1 MCSIKRLLYLY
12 HWLHLYYFWLY
23 LWLSAC
29 ATRVQKTFLLL
40 RLSWKKQKFGRHLS
54 SIKAM
59 ELITKPW
66 INDIQNNFHFSKTGA
81 TSNMNK
87 KSDLF
92 LPTNIFNVKTL
103 EKIGN
108 GNFGIVF
115 KVKMLR
121 KMATL
126 GKVQHTYSKVVAVK
140 KSTQIWD
147 IHDEEC
153 DAMKNIVEFL
163 EGPRIDFILKLFK

>member
-1 MCSIKRLLYLY
+1 M
-12 HWLHLYYFWLY
+12 
-23 LWLSAC
+23 
-29 ATRVQKTFLLL
+29 
-40 RLSWKKQKFGRHLS
+40 G
-54 SIKAM
+54 
-59 ELITKPW
+59 LIDNFQSLNFK
-66 INDIQNNFHFSKTGA
+66 INPVSSKTGA

-87 KSDLF
+87 KSELF
-92 LPTNIFNVKTL
+92 LPTNIFDVKTL

-115 KVKMLR
+115 KVKISR

-163 EGPRIDFILKLFK
+163 EGQGLCDFLLNLNYLTFIKLTIIKILVLKHLV

>member
-1 MCSIKRLLYLY
+1 M
-12 HWLHLYYFWLY
+12 
-23 LWLSAC
+23 
-29 ATRVQKTFLLL
+29 
-40 RLSWKKQKFGRHLS
+40 G
-54 SIKAM
+54 
-59 ELITKPW
+59 LIDNFQSLNFK
-66 INDIQNNFHFSKTGA
+66 INPVSSKTGA

-87 KSDLF
+87 KSELF
-92 LPTNIFNVKTL
+92 LPTNIFEVKTL

-115 KVKMLR
+115 KVKISR

-163 EGPRIDFILKLFK
+163 EGQGLCDFLLNLNYLTFIKLTIIKILVLKHLV

>member
-1 MCSIKRLLYLY
+1 
-12 HWLHLYYFWLY
+12 
-23 LWLSAC
+23 
-29 ATRVQKTFLLL
+29 
-40 RLSWKKQKFGRHLS
+40 
-54 SIKAM
+54 
-59 ELITKPW
+59 
-66 INDIQNNFHFSKTGA
+66 
-81 TSNMNK
+81 MNK

>member
-1 MCSIKRLLYLY
+1 MDNFQS
-12 HWLHLYYFWLY
+12 
-23 LWLSAC
+23 
-29 ATRVQKTFLLL
+29 
-40 RLSWKKQKFGRHLS
+40 
-54 SIKAM
+54 
-59 ELITKPW
+59 LIFE
-66 INDIQNNFHFSKTGA
+66 INPVSSKTGA

-87 KSDLF
+87 KSELF
-92 LPTNIFNVKTL
+92 LPTNIFDVKTL

-115 KVKMLR
+115 KVKISR

-163 EGPRIDFILKLFK
+163 EGQGLYDFFVKLELLNFYQVN

>member
-1 MCSIKRLLYLY
+1 
-12 HWLHLYYFWLY
+12 
-23 LWLSAC
+23 
-29 ATRVQKTFLLL
+29 
-40 RLSWKKQKFGRHLS
+40 
-54 SIKAM
+54 
-59 ELITKPW
+59 
-66 INDIQNNFHFSKTGA
+66 
-81 TSNMNK
+81 MNK
-87 KSDLF
+87 KSELF
-92 LPTNIFNVKTL
+92 LPTNIYDVKTL

-115 KVKMLR
+115 KVKISR

-163 EGPRIDFILKLFK
+163 EGQGLYDFFVKFELLNFYQINY